1 MHEEKCGLTA
11 SRSLLQPVI
20 KMFYPKK
27 MERNIWRRKKRE
39 KAFKRW
45 KRAIMWAAFY
55 GALNGVF
62 KFLLSEGKRKLSFRK

>member
-1 MHEEKCGLTA
+1 MHEEKCRPAA
-11 SRSLLQPVI
+11 SQSLLQPVI

-27 MERNIWRRKKRE
+27 TERNFWRRKKRE

-45 KRAIMWAAFY
+45 KRAIMWAALY

-62 KFLLSEGKRKLSFRK
+62 KFLLSEGKKKLSFRK

>member
-1 MHEEKCGLTA
+1 MHEEKCRPTA
-11 SRSLLQPVI
+11 KQSILQPVI
-20 KMFYPKK
+20 KMFHHQK

-62 KFLLSEGKRKLSFRK
+62 KFLLSEGKKKLSFRK